1 MVTINH
7 NESEHS
13 TDDMPRERFLAKG
26 ASSLSNAELL
36 AVLLRS
42 GVHGTPV
49 MMLAEELLASHDNNL
64 LTLSAATPDELSKIH
79 GMGMAKSIGLAAAF
93 ELGRRM
99 VKLRLTTQPKLTSPG
114 PIAEYMQ
121 SLLSNSTQ
129 EEFHIFLLNARLQL
143 IRETCVTVGLVDR
156 SLIHAREVFRE
167 AIKDS
172 ASAIILAHNHPSGDV
187 IPSTED
193 IEATR
198 NLIKS
203 GEIIDIRV
211 IDHIIV
217 ATPQKLGQPSYFS
230 FKENKLLFS

>member
-1 MVTINH
+1 
-7 NESEHS
+7 
-13 TDDMPRERFLAKG
+13 MPRERFLAKG

-64 LTLSAATPDELSKIH
+64 LTLSAATPDELSKTH

-99 VKLRLTTQPKLTSPG
+99 VKLRLATQPKLTSPG
-114 PIAEYMQ
+114 LIAEYIQ

-129 EEFHIFLLNARLQL
+129 EEFRIFLLNARLQL
-143 IRETCVTVGLVDR
+143 IRDICVTVGLVDR

-187 IPSTED
+187 MPSTED